1 MKKRF
6 VCLITVMAVFMG
18 MAVTPFSASAASNP
32 YPYQHNITGR
42 WIVNCTWY
50 AWQQA
55 YERTGVALPA
65 WGNAGQW
72 YNNAAAQ
79 GWSVGTTAAVNSI
92 AVWTDGSYGH
102 VGYVVGVEG
111 EYISV
116 IEGGR
121 SDTTDGIGSIKVSV
135 YAKRNYGTQSLQ
147 GFIYLAG
154 SPTPAQDPWTEVW
167 SPSEIGE
174 TDARINGYIR
184 NPSGVYI
191 STVGCSVW
199 DGNGNL
205 LATHY
210 EAMSSGYHTYDGVK
224 MWFYMNRDCG
234 LTLQKGKTYRYQMF
248 VICSD
253 NRAFYTDVF
262 QFRAAGSRLGDVNED
277 GSVTVSDV
285 VELRKQIISG
295 SGSSDLSSL
304 GDMDQNN
311 SLTVSDVV
319 ALRNYIISG
328 VA

>member
-6 VCLITVMAVFMG
+6 LCCILAAVLLVGLF
-18 MAVTPFSASAASNP
+18 ASPFGVSAASNP
-32 YPYQHNITGR
+32 YPYQHDLTGR

-65 WGNAGQW
+65 WGNAGDW
-72 YNNAAAQ
+72 YNNASAQ
-79 GWSVGTTAAVNSI
+79 GWSVGKTPAVNSI

-102 VGYVVGVEG
+102 VGYVVGVDG

-116 IEGGR
+116 VEGGR
-121 SDTTDGIGSIKVSV
+121 SDTSDGIGSIRISI

-147 GFIYLAG
+147 GFIYLSG
-154 SPTPAQDPWTEVW
+154 SPEPAQNPWTEVW
-167 SPSEIGE
+167 SPTEIGE
-174 TDARINGYIR
+174 TNARINGYIR

-199 DGNGNL
+199 DQYGNL

-210 EAMSSGYHTYDGVK
+210 EPMNSSYNTYDGVK

-234 LTLQKGKTYRYQMF
+234 ITLQKGKIYRYQMF

-253 NRAFYTDVF
+253 NRAFYTDIHQF
-262 QFRAAGSRLGDVNED
+262 QAAGAILGDMNQD

-285 VELRKQIISG
+285 VELRKCIISG
-295 SGSSDLSSL
+295 KGSDLLSF
-304 GDMDQNN
+304 GDMDQ
-311 SLTVSDVV
+311 SGGLTVSDVV
-319 ALRNYIISG
+319 ALRNYIVSG
-328 VA
+328 AN